1 MCRKYGIFY
10 LLDFRFFFGHVLAVD
25 RVILYVNPLTF
36 PIAVERRISARLGGR
51 PVALAPGGTDRAVVW
66 SASPEAALAGVAVGM
81 PIYQALRRCPD
92 LVILPPRLSLYR
104 RAAQALE
111 AILAPV
117 VPVIEPHVLGHVYGD
132 LTGTRKLFG
141 PALDVAAK
149 IRREIWGRLGLP
161 VTVGLAGN
169 KVVSEVAAHVL
180 KPEPVVDVRP
190 GDEPAFLAPHPLAA
204 LPGAEEKVRV
214 QLARYNV
221 ALIGALAALTRVQV
235 ESVLG
240 RSGGVLHAR
249 AHGVDPR
256 PVLPPAQRDALH
268 AAATLPVQTND
279 RDALRATLRQLAERL
294 GRDLRRRRASA
305 DRLEL
310 HARYADHRET
320 DGWEVLNP
328 ATDLDTPL
336 AAAARRLLDRAVT
349 RRIALSAVRLTTVLA
364 AAGDVQLSLFAAP
377 APVAVVRRAALN
389 AAIDRVRR
397 RYGTAS
403 LRYAV

>member
-1 MCRKYGIFY
+1 MLFGMIVVRLVVCV
-10 LLDFRFFFGHVLAVD
+10 LLTRVAILLTQTPCLFSIFFF
-25 RVILYVNPLTF
+25 F
-36 PIAVERRISARLGGR
+36 FSSRRRHTR
-51 PVALAPGGTDRAVVW
+51 FDCDW
-66 SASPEAALAGVAVGM
+66 SSDVCSSDLASPEAALAGIEVGM

-141 PALDVAAK
+141 PALAVAAK
-149 IRREIWGRLGLP
+149 IGRQIWGRLGLP

-169 KVVSEVAAHVL
+169 KVVSEVAAHVF

-204 LPGAEEKVRV
+204 LPGAEEKVRA

-240 RSGGVLHAR
+240 RTGGVLHAR

-256 PVLPPAQRDALH
+256 PVLPPAQRDARH

-305 DRLEL
+305 DLLEL
-310 HARYADHRET
+310 HARYADHREA
-320 DGWEVLNP
+320 DGWEVLDP

-336 AAAARRLLDRAVT
+336 AAAARRLLDRAAP
-349 RRIALSAVRLTTVLA
+349 RRLAPSPVRL
-364 AAGDVQLSLFAAP
+364 P
-377 APVAVVRRAALN
+377 
-389 AAIDRVRR
+389 
-397 RYGTAS
+397 
-403 LRYAV
+403 

>member
-1 MCRKYGIFY
+1 
-10 LLDFRFFFGHVLAVD
+10 
-25 RVILYVNPLTF
+25 
-36 PIAVERRISARLGGR
+36 
-51 PVALAPGGTDRAVVW
+51 
-66 SASPEAALAGVAVGM
+66 
-81 PIYQALRRCPD
+81 
-92 LVILPPRLSLYR
+92 
-104 RAAQALE
+104 
-111 AILAPV
+111 
-117 VPVIEPHVLGHVYGD
+117 
-132 LTGTRKLFG
+132 
-141 PALDVAAK
+141 
-149 IRREIWGRLGLP
+149 
-161 VTVGLAGN
+161 
-169 KVVSEVAAHVL
+169 
-180 KPEPVVDVRP
+180 
-190 GDEPAFLAPHPLAA
+190 PHPLAA

-256 PVLPPAQRDALH
+256 PVLPPAQRDVLH

-279 RDALRATLRQLAERL
+279 RDTLRATLRQLAERL

-310 HARYADHRET
+310 HARYADHREA
-320 DGWEVLNP
+320 DGWEVLDP

-349 RRIALSAVRLTTVLA
+349 RRIALSAVRLTTVLTTVA
-364 AAGDVQLSLFAAP
+364 DVQLSLFAAP
-377 APVAVVRRAALN
+377 APVAVVQRAALN